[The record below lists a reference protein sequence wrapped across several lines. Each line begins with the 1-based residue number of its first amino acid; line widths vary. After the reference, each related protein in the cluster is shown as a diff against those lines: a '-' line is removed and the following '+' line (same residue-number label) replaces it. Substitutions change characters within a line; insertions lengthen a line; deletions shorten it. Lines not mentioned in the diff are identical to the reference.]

1 MLQYIDLDLHVL
13 MDLLVK
19 HTNEYTHMLNY
30 SSYSVE
36 EFAQC
41 KRTLA
46 EIQQAIKLKIEK
58 DGYLMNNVLPNVP
71 DYTIYQPGNP
81 VDNKNKEEQPLQ

>member
-19 HTNEYTHMLNY
+19 HTNEYTHMLTY

-46 EIQQAIKLKIEK
+46 EIQQAIKLKIEQ
-58 DGYLMNNVLPNVP
+58 GSYLVNNPVPNVP
-71 DYTIYQPGNP
+71 DYIVNPPNNP
-81 VDNKNKEEQPLQ
+81 VDSKDQQTLQ